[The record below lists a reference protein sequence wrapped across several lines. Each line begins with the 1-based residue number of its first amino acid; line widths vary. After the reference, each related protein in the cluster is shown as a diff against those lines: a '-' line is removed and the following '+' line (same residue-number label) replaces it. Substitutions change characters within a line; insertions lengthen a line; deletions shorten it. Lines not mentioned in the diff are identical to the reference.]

1 MSYPNMVT
9 WSDYDGVEGFGNPAS
24 REEVD
29 DLVKALNVGQDRDPP
44 ASVVAGDGFS
54 MRVESLESTMR
65 NLTFRMEHLTF
76 FKALTKLPEYNT
88 VAEYNVLHSYGENE
102 DDGWIDE
109 GELPNEDSS
118 SYERKHAFVKYI
130 GTTRSVSHVATVI
143 KPAHGALVGQET
155 VNGTMKLLRVLE
167 KALFK
172 ADTNLSALQF
182 DGYER
187 LMLDGAP
194 AANIIDMRGKPLTE
208 DVLIDAALTV
218 SDAPNYGLPTDL
230 YCAPKVKADLLKTF
244 FPKERYDLF
253 TKRNDGLVGLDLSG
267 YMSPAGPVKFQQNVF
282 ISDGG
287 GVPAAAVGDPAK
299 IPSTPTVSTAATT
312 PADGASQFADEDAGD
327 YFYSIVA
334 VNRYGHSA
342 AVPLVAGP
350 TAVTVAAG
358 DKVLWGMTPA
368 GSIRPDY
375 YRVYRTKVG
384 GASGTERLIMRVPNA
399 AVALAEQLINDYNA
413 YLPYCTSAYLFQ
425 MNRDNM
431 AWKQLAPMVRIPLA
445 TIDTSVRW
453 AQVCYG
459 VPVLY
464 SPQKNVLFINIGRA
478 LGYAGQP

>member
-1 MSYPNMVT
+1 MNPTQMVS
-9 WSDYDGVEGFGNPAS
+9 WSDYDGIEGFGQVS
-24 REEVD
+24 REEID
-29 DLVKALNVGQDRDPP
+29 DLNKALNVGQDRDPP
-44 ASVVAGDGFS
+44 GSIVAGDGFA

-76 FKALTKLPEYNT
+76 FKRLSKIPEFNT

-109 GELPNEDSS
+109 GDLPEEDSS
-118 SYERKHAFVKYI
+118 TYERKHAFVKYL
-130 GTTRSVSHVATVI
+130 GTTRSVSHVASVI
-143 KPAHGALVGQET
+143 KPAHGALIGQET

-172 ADTNLSALQF
+172 ADSSLSALQF
-182 DGYER
+182 DGYEKQ
-187 LMLDGAP
+187 LLDGAP
-194 AANIIDMRGKPLTE
+194 ADNIIDMRGKPLTE

-230 YCAPKVKADLLKTF
+230 YCAPKVKADLLKQF
-244 FPKERYDLF
+244 FPKERYDLL
-253 TKRNDGLVGLDLSG
+253 TKRADGMIGLDIAG
-267 YMSPAGPVKFQQNVF
+267 FVSPAGPVKFQQNVF
-282 ISDGG
+282 ITDGG
-287 GVPAAAVGDPAK
+287 GVPSGAVGDAAK
-299 IPSTPTVSTAATT
+299 IPGTPTVSTAPTT
-312 PADGASQFADEDAGD
+312 PVDGASEFAAEDAGD

-342 AVPLVAGP
+342 PVDLVAGP

-358 DKVLWGMTPA
+358 DKVTFGITPA
-368 GSIRPDY
+368 GAQTVLY

-384 GASGTERLIMRVPNA
+384 GAAGTERLILRVPNGA
-399 AVALAEQLINDYNA
+399 GAGEQIFNDYNSS
-413 YLPYCTSAYLFQ
+413 LPGTTSAYLFQ

-445 TIDTSVRW
+445 TIDTSIRW

-464 SPQKNVLFINIGRA
+464 SPQKNVLFRNIGRS
-478 LGYAGQP
+478 LGYVGQP

>member
-1 MSYPNMVT
+1 MMYPNMVT
-9 WSDYDGVEGFGNPAS
+9 WSDYDGVEGFGSVS
-24 REEVD
+24 RDEVD
-29 DLVKALNVGQDRDPP
+29 SLVKALEVGRDRDPP
-44 ASVVAGDGFS
+44 ASAVPGDGFA

-65 NLTFRMEHLTF
+65 NLTYRMEHLTF
-76 FKALTKLPEYNT
+76 FKALAKVPEYNT
-88 VAEYNVLHSYGENE
+88 VAEYNVITDYGENE

-109 GELPNEDSS
+109 GDLPNEDSAT
-118 SYERKHAFVKYI
+118 YERRHAFVKYI

-143 KPAHGALVGQET
+143 RPAHGALVGQET

-172 ADTNLSALQF
+172 ADSSLSDLQF
-182 DGYER
+182 DGFEKQ
-187 LMLDGAP
+187 LIDGAP
-194 AANIIDMRGKPLTE
+194 ADNIIDMRGKPLTE

-230 YCAPKVKADLLKTF
+230 YCSPKTKADLLKTF

-253 TKRNDGLVGLDLSG
+253 TKRNDGLIGLDLSG

-287 GVPAAAVGDPAK
+287 GVPAGAVGDTSK
-299 IPSTPTVSTAATT
+299 IPATPVVSTAPTT
-312 PADGASQFADEDAGD
+312 PADGASQFVAEDAGD

-342 AVPLVAGP
+342 AVPAVAGP

-358 DKVLWGMTPA
+358 DKVTFGMTP
-368 GSIRPDY
+368 GSAVAVDY
-375 YRVYRTKVG
+375 YRIYRTKVG
-384 GASGTERLIMRVPNA
+384 GASGTERLILRVPNL
-399 AVALAEQLINDYNA
+399 AVGIAEQVINDYNA
-413 YLPYCTSAYLFQ
+413 VLPNTTSAYLFQ
-425 MNRDNM
+425 MNRENM

-445 TIDTSVRW
+445 TIDTSIRW

-459 VPVLY
+459 VPILY
-464 SPQKNVLFINIGRA
+464 SPQKNVLFRNIGRA
-478 LGYAGQP
+478 VGYVGTP

>member
-1 MSYPNMVT
+1 MNYPNMVT
-9 WSDYDGVEGFGNPAS
+9 WSDYDGVEGFGS
-24 REEVD
+24 TTHEEVS

-44 ASVVAGDGFS
+44 ASAVPGDGFA

-76 FKALTKLPEYNT
+76 FKALSKVPEYNT
-88 VAEYNVLHSYGENE
+88 VAEYNVLRDYGENE

-109 GELPNEDSS
+109 GDLPNEDSS
-118 SYERKHAFVKYI
+118 TYERKHVFVKYI

-172 ADTNLSALQF
+172 ADSNLSALQF

-187 LMLDGAP
+187 QMLDEAP
-194 AANIIDMRGKPLTE
+194 ADNIIDLRGAPLTE

-253 TKRNDGLVGLDLSG
+253 TKRNDGMIGLDISG
-267 YMSPAGPVKFQQNVF
+267 FMSPAGPVKFQQNVF
-282 ISDGG
+282 ITDGG
-287 GVPAAAVGDPAK
+287 GVPSGAVGDAAK
-299 IPSTPTVSTAATT
+299 IPASPTVSTGPTT
-312 PADGASQFADEDAGD
+312 PPDPASQFAAEDAGD
-327 YFYSIVA
+327 YFYSVVA

-342 AVPLVAGP
+342 PVDLVAGP

-358 DKVLWGMTPA
+358 DKVTFGLTP
-368 GSIRPDY
+368 GSAVTVDY
-375 YRVYRTKVG
+375 YRIYRTKKD
-384 GASGTERLIMRVPNA
+384 GASGTERLILRVANGA
-399 AVALAEQLINDYNA
+399 GAGEQTIDDYNA
-413 YLPYCTSAYLFQ
+413 WLPGTTSAYLFQ

-445 TIDTSVRW
+445 TVDTSIRW

-464 SPQKNVLFINIGRA
+464 SPQKNVLFRNIGRA
-478 LGYAGQP
+478 LGYVGQP

>member
-1 MSYPNMVT
+1 MTYPNMVT
-9 WSDYDGVEGFGNPAS
+9 WSDYDGVEGFGSAS
-24 REEVD
+24 QGEVD
-29 DLVKALNVGQDRDPP
+29 DLNKALNVGQERDPP
-44 ASVVAGDGFS
+44 ASAVPGDGFA

-76 FKALTKLPEYNT
+76 FKALSKVPEYNT
-88 VAEYNVLHSYGENE
+88 VAEYNVLRDYGDNE
-102 DDGWIDE
+102 DDGWMDE
-109 GELPNEDSS
+109 GQLPSEDSS
-118 SYERKHAFVKYI
+118 TYERKHVFVKYI

-172 ADTNLSALQF
+172 ADSNLSALQF
-182 DGYER
+182 DGFER
-187 LMLDGAP
+187 QMLDELP
-194 AANIIDMRGKPLTE
+194 AANIIDMRGKPLIE
-208 DVLIDAALTV
+208 DVLIDSALTV

-253 TKRNDGLVGLDLSG
+253 TKRNDGMIGLDISG
-267 YMSPAGPVKFQQNVF
+267 FMSPAGPVKFQQNVF
-282 ISDGG
+282 ITDGG
-287 GVPAAAVGDPAK
+287 GVPAGAVGDPSK
-299 IPSTPTVSTAATT
+299 IPSTPTVSSGPTT
-312 PADGASQFADEDAGD
+312 PADPASQFAAEDDGN

-342 AVPLVAGP
+342 PVDLVAGP
-350 TAVTVAAG
+350 VAVAVAAG
-358 DKVLWGMTPA
+358 DKVLFGITPA
-368 GSIRPDY
+368 GSVRPDY
-375 YRVYRTKVG
+375 YRIYRTKVD
-384 GASGTERLIMRVPNA
+384 GATGTERLILRVPNG
-399 AVALAEQLINDYNA
+399 AVGLLEQLINDYNA
-413 YLPYCTSAYLFQ
+413 NLPGTTSAYLFQ

-445 TIDTSVRW
+445 TIDTSIRW

-464 SPQKNVLFINIGRA
+464 SPQKNVLFRNIGRA
-478 LGYAGQP
+478 PGFVGQP

>member
-9 WSDYDGVEGFGNPAS
+9 WSDYDGVEGFGAS
-24 REEVD
+24 GIQETEE
-29 DLVKALNVGQDRDPP
+29 LIKALNVGQDRDPP
-44 ASVVAGDGFS
+44 GAIVAGDGFS

-76 FKALTKLPEYNT
+76 FKALAKLPEFNT
-88 VAEYNVLHSYGENE
+88 VAEYNVIHDYGENE

-109 GELPNEDSS
+109 GELPNEDSAK
-118 SYERKHAFVKYI
+118 YERKHAFVKYL
-130 GTTRSVSHVATVI
+130 GTTRSVSHVASVI

-172 ADTNLSALQF
+172 ADSNLSALQF

-187 LMLDGAP
+187 MMLDGAP
-194 AANIIDMRGKPLTE
+194 AANIIDLRGKPLTE

-218 SDAPNYGLPTDL
+218 SDAPNYGLPSDL
-230 YCAPKVKADLLKTF
+230 YCSPKVKADLLKTF

-253 TKRNDGLVGLDLSG
+253 SKRNDGLVGLDISG
-267 YMSPAGPVKFQQNVF
+267 FMSPAGPVKFQQNVF
-282 ISDGG
+282 IQDGG
-287 GVPAAAVGDPAK
+287 GLPAGAVGNSSL
-299 IPSTPTVSTAATT
+299 IPSTPTVSTAALT
-312 PADGASQFADEDAGD
+312 PADGASQFAAEDQGD

-350 TAVTVAAG
+350 TAVNVVAG
-358 DKVLWGMTPA
+358 DKVIWGMTPA
-368 GSIRPDY
+368 GSVRPDY
-375 YRVYRTKVG
+375 YRVYRSKVG

-399 AVALAEQLINDYNA
+399 AVALGEQLINDYNA

-445 TIDTSVRW
+445 TVDTSIRW

-464 SPQKNVLFINIGRA
+464 SPQKNVLFTNIGRA
-478 LGYAGQP
+478 LGYVGTP